1 MKCVYYLSPSLKST
15 QQISDDL
22 HSIGVDDWF
31 LHVVSKDE
39 SGLSRE
45 RLHSSN
51 YLETLDVI
59 RNGLIGAAGGFC
71 AGILVALLAMA
82 VEPFG
87 PNVPL
92 LGYIAMVFV
101 LSCFGAWVGGLV
113 GIASEN
119 KKMAIFQPDIN
130 AGKYL
135 VLIYAKKHQEQK
147 INQMM
152 ALKHPEAQLA
162 AVDAHFLNPFANLKL
177 TGGSTAI

>member
-1 MKCVYYLSPSLKST
+1 MKCIYYLSPSLKST

-31 LHVVSKDE
+31 LHIVSKDE
-39 SGLSRE
+39 SGLSKE

-59 RNGLIGAAGGFC
+59 RDGLIGAAAGFS
-71 AGILVALLAMA
+71 AGVLFALLSMA

-92 LGYIAMVFV
+92 LGYVAMVFL

-119 KKMAIFQPDIN
+119 KKLANFHDEIES
-130 AGKYL
+130 GKYL
-135 VLIYAKKHQEQK
+135 ILIYAKKDQEQK
-147 INQMM
+147 IMQMM
-152 ALKHPEAQLA
+152 NTKHNEAQLA
-162 AVDAHFLNPFANLKL
+162 AVDAHFLNPFAQLKL
-177 TGGSTAI
+177 N

>member
-15 QQISDDL
+15 QQISEDL

-39 SGLSRE
+39 SGLSKE

-59 RNGLIGAAGGFC
+59 RDGLIGAAGGFC
-71 AGILVALLAMA
+71 AGILFALLAMA

-92 LGYIAMVFV
+92 IGYVAMVFV

-119 KKMAIFQPDIN
+119 KKLAHFHEAIA

-135 VLIYAKKHQEQK
+135 VLIYAKRNQEQK
-147 INQMM
+147 IHEMM
-152 ALKHPEAQLA
+152 KVKHPEAQLA
-162 AVDAHFLNPFANLKL
+162 AIDSHFLNPFADLKL
-177 TGGSTAI
+177 TS

>member
-1 MKCVYYLSPSLKST
+1 MKCIYYLSPSLKST

-31 LHVVSKDE
+31 LHIVSKDE
-39 SGLSRE
+39 SGLSKE

-59 RNGLIGAAGGFC
+59 RDGLIGAAAGFS
-71 AGILVALLAMA
+71 AGVLFALLSMA

-92 LGYIAMVFV
+92 LGYIAMVFL

-119 KKMAIFQPDIN
+119 KKLANFHDEIES
-130 AGKYL
+130 GKYL
-135 VLIYAKKHQEQK
+135 ILIYAKKEQEQK
-147 INQMM
+147 IMQMM
-152 ALKHPEAQLA
+152 NAKHNEAQLA
-162 AVDAHFLNPFANLKL
+162 AVDAHFLNPFAQLKL
-177 TGGSTAI
+177 S